1 MSFALAVVHL
11 DEALRQDGC
20 PICRL
25 GSQAARRAVEA
36 FLWENVNDM
45 QARQPL
51 LDAYGLCPEHTRLLA
66 AAELRSSGPALGV
79 NIIYEQ
85 LGRRT
90 AADLRQ
96 THLPRHRQPGWL
108 RWLRRKLGIEDARRP
123 VLPAR
128 SRCPLCLQREQADR
142 NNLLTLFE
150 TLENHPEQIWDLYL
164 ASSGLCL
171 AHLRQGLECHAG
183 EFPVAGQRLIQDT
196 IQRMEINSARMREYI
211 RKNNWEYR
219 DETISP
225 EEGSAWRRQ
234 LTLFTGYPGDHFT
247 IDLD

>member
-11 DEALRQDGC
+11 DEALHQEGC

-25 GSQAARRAVEA
+25 RTQAARRAVDA
-36 FLWENVNDM
+36 FLWENVNDV

-66 AAELRSSGPALGV
+66 AVELRTSGPALGV

-90 AADLRQ
+90 AEELRRLN
-96 THLPRHRQPGWL
+96 LPQPSAPRWL
-108 RWLRRKLGIEDARRP
+108 RWLRQKLGITQAP

-128 SRCPLCLQREQADR
+128 NRCPLCIQMEQSDL
-142 NNLLTLFE
+142 NNLHTLFE
-150 TLENHPEQIWDLYL
+150 TLEAHPEQIWELYRV
-164 ASSGLCL
+164 SDGLCL
-171 AHLRQGLECHAG
+171 AHLRQGLECHAA
-183 EFPVAGQRLIQDT
+183 EFPAAAQRLRQDA
-196 IQRMEINSARMREYI
+196 IQRMEANSEHMREYL

-219 DETISP
+219 AEPISP
-225 EEGSAWRRQ
+225 EEGAAWRRQ
-234 LTLFTGYPGDHFT
+234 LTLFTGYPGSRFT